1 MIVSMLPARHRNQSY
16 ITWRFQRVGMGVGWG
31 WGWGWGGGGGGGG
44 VGGLAITHK

>member
-31 WGWGWGGGGGGGG
+31 GGGGG
-44 VGGLAITHK
+44 VGGLAIIDK